1 MLGIIARPLGYL
13 LTWMYDLIGNYGIT
27 LVILT
32 VIVKLCLYPLYK
44 KQILSTAGMSEM
56 QPKMQAI
63 QRKYA
68 NDKEQLNIEMQKL
81 YKEEGFNPMGG
92 CLPIFVQMIIITA
105 LFALL
110 RNPMT
115 YISQER
121 MYFAIHEGFLW
132 ITDLSQPDLW
142 ILPILAGIATYF
154 SFLMSSQMQTMPGTT
169 PGAGNNNAMQII
181 MKYFFPIM
189 IVWLA
194 RTYPAGL
201 AIYWFIS
208 QFIQIFFNLRF
219 NQIRK
224 ALKEKN
230 APKKKRKRRTV

>member
-1 MLGIIARPLGYL
+1 MFGIIAQPLAWLMTQLYGL
-13 LTWMYDLIGNYGIT
+13 VGNYGIT

-32 VIVKLCLYPLYK
+32 TIVKLALYPVYK
-44 KQILSTAGMSEM
+44 KQIMSTAGMTEM
-56 QPKMQAI
+56 QPKMQEL

-68 NDKEQLNIEMQKL
+68 NDKEKLNEKMAEL

-92 CLPIFVQMIIITA
+92 CLPMIVQMIIIMG

-115 YISQER
+115 YVSSDT

-132 ITDLSQPDLW
+132 IKDLSQPDLW
-142 ILPILAGIATYF
+142 ILPIMAGIATFF
-154 SFLMSSQMQTMPGTT
+154 SFWLNQQTNPNPQG
-169 PGAGNNNAMQII
+169 GNFMMKAMQ
-181 MKYFFPIM
+181 YFFPIM

-194 RTYPAGL
+194 RTYPSGL
-201 AIYWFIS
+201 AIYWFLS

-219 NQIRK
+219 NMIRK
-224 ALKEKN
+224 ALKNKN
-230 APKKKRKRRTV
+230 QPAKKKKK